1 MGKLRKILGNNA
13 EKYNQSQLKIIQDGI
28 DEGLSVDQIRIYA
41 KEICILMVK
50 KQLMKKCDIVTA
62 KEDITK

>member
-1 MGKLRKILGNNA
+1 MKLYCKTHRG
-13 EKYNQSQLKIIQDGI
+13 EK
-28 DEGLSVDQIRIYA
+28 